1 MPSFEDRNQTN
12 RVTILAN
19 ANPWQL
25 TSFSI
30 PGEQCKN
37 QGQRAGGSEVKS
49 ENRRTR
55 PIVIPSSLTSG
66 DQRLLYRE
74 CTALS
79 YSCRL
84 WATSTEMNGS
94 DKCRLFAEQ
103 LSGQTPSSR
112 VAWIRTWPHV
122 ANAWDGESIA
132 RRRTSRLAG
141 GATTPRTQS
150 WHTSYAPTTVLS
162 CPALLSLQLNH
173 DCLAT
178 YAFHQWRN

>member
-37 QGQRAGGSEVKS
+37 QDQRAGGSEVKS
-49 ENRRTR
+49 GNRRTR
-55 PIVIPSSLTSG
+55 PIVVLAVINVYCTENVQHYRSLQLSTVSNEHRNER
-66 DQRLLYRE
+66 QRQ
-74 CTALS
+74 
-79 YSCRL
+79 
-84 WATSTEMNGS
+84 M
-94 DKCRLFAEQ
+94 KCRLFAEQ

-112 VAWIRTWPHV
+112 VAWLRTWPHV

-141 GATTPRTQS
+141 GATTRRTQS